1 MSQQVMASAPDHGPA
16 AEAVIPTLSHGSS
29 RHVRLAALPSAVPW
43 ARRVLRH
50 MLREWRLEG
59 MSDPAQLLVS
69 ELVTNAVEASACRAG
84 QDRDSWPVIGLT
96 LQLTDAVLHVEVFDT
111 SPALPAMQE
120 ADLTGERGRGLVLV
134 DFLADSWGHRTAGA
148 GKVVW
153 CTVAIPR
160 CTSRSVLSQ

>member
-1 MSQQVMASAPDHGPA
+1 MSQQVMASAPDHGSA
-16 AEAVIPTLSHGSS
+16 AEAVLRARSHGTS

-43 ARRVLRH
+43 ARRILRH

-69 ELVTNAVEASACRAG
+69 ELVTNAVEASVSRARE
-84 QDRDSWPVIGLT
+84 DHDSWPMIGLT
-96 LQLTDAVLHVEVFDT
+96 LQLTDTVLHVEVSDT
-111 SPALPAMQE
+111 SSALPAMQE

-134 DFLADSWGHRTAGA
+134 DFLADSWGHRTTGG

-153 CTVAIPR
+153 CTVAIPGEAG
-160 CTSRSVLSQ
+160 L

>member
-1 MSQQVMASAPDHGPA
+1 MSQQVMASAPDHGSA
-16 AEAVIPTLSHGSS
+16 AEAVVATLSHGSS
-29 RHVRLAALPSAVPW
+29 RHVRMAALPSAVPW

-69 ELVTNAVEASACRAG
+69 ELVTNAVEASVSPAG
-84 QDRDSWPVIGLT
+84 QDREGWPMIGLT
-96 LQLTDAVLHVEVFDT
+96 LQLTDRVLHVEVSDT
-111 SPALPAMQE
+111 SSELPAMQE

-134 DFLADSWGHRTAGA
+134 DFLADSWGHRTTDG

-153 CTVAIPR
+153 CAVAIPGEAG
-160 CTSRSVLSQ
+160 L